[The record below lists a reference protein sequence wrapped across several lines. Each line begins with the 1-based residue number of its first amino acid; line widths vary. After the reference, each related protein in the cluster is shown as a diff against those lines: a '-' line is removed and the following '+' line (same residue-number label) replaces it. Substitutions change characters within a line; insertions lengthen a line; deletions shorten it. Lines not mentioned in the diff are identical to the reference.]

1 MEVTLE
7 VLFLNGKERKKEKKK
22 GGGDLEAGHCSI
34 YNHEHDQDMREIF
47 SLDVEVLPVFCAF
60 PSGLPKG
67 TAKSS

>member
-7 VLFLNGKERKKEKKK
+7 VLFLNGKERKKK

-47 SLDVEVLPVFCAF
+47 SLDI
-60 PSGLPKG
+60 
-67 TAKSS
+67 